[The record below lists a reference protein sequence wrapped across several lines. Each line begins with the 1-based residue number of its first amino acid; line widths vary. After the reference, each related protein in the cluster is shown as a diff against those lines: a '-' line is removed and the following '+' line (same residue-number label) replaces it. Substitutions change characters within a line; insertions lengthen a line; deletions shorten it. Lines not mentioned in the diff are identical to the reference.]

1 MHSIASSIKENSR
14 ISKRE
19 WDERSSHPLEYEWK
33 YN

>member
-1 MHSIASSIKENSR
+1 LLHSIKENSR

-33 YN
+33 YY